1 MRCGVKKK
9 YYNDLKKNTKNPQT
23 WGLLAFQEVDRKAAK
38 QNCKG
43 KQGKMSELI

>member
-1 MRCGVKKK
+1 MRCGVKKN
-9 YYNDLKKNTKNPQT
+9 YLKKNPKSPQT
-23 WGLLAFQEVDRKAAK
+23 WGLQAFQEVDRKAAE

>member
-1 MRCGVKKK
+1 MIKKK
-9 YYNDLKKNTKNPQT
+9 SKKFQT
-23 WGLLAFQEVDRKAAK
+23 CGLQAFQEVDRKAAK

>member
-1 MRCGVKKK
+1 MIKKK
-9 YYNDLKKNTKNPQT
+9 NPKPPNLS
-23 WGLLAFQEVDRKAAK
+23 LLAFQEVDRKAAK